1 MLRNGTMMK
10 VSYTAL
16 VFALLSVGPC
26 ACGGSSASPSSASHT
41 SAPTAHPDGPHG
53 HEDTDGDYDFDSLSG
68 DYAAAAA
75 TLDSR
80 VAMAVA
86 TGESSGSL
94 GIESEQSA
102 RSDRDGDHDNHQAIV
117 GFGVGA
123 SAAEQR
129 VIGHAIGRY
138 YYAAALGD
146 GDAGC
151 ALLARSFART
161 VAPEYGHTRYLQ
173 GANCPTVLSK
183 LFKRVHG
190 EFAADHR
197 TLILDTV
204 RLAGESG
211 VAIVSWR
218 QSSREGQI
226 ALRREHGAWK
236 MAALIDGPR
245 PLDGE
250 A

>member
-1 MLRNGTMMK
+1 MLENGMK
-10 VSYTAL
+10 TFYTAL
-16 VFALLSVGPC
+16 VFALLSVGAC
-26 ACGGSSASPSSASHT
+26 ACGNGSSAGPSSTTRPSV
-41 SAPTAHPDGPHG
+41 PTAHPDGPHG

-75 TLDSR
+75 ALDRR

-86 TGESSGSL
+86 AGESSGSL
-94 GIESEQSA
+94 EAESRQSA

-117 GFGVGA
+117 GFGVSA
-123 SAAEQR
+123 SATEQR
-129 VIGHAIGRY
+129 FIANAIRR
-138 YYAAALGD
+138 YYAAAAVED
-146 GDAGC
+146 GNAAC

-161 VAPEYGHTRYLQ
+161 VAPEYGHTNYLQ
-173 GANCPTVLSK
+173 GASCPAVLSK
-183 LFKRVHG
+183 LFKRAHG

-204 RLAGESG
+204 RLKGESG
-211 VAIVSWR
+211 IAIVSWT

-226 ALRREHGAWK
+226 ALRREHGVWK
-236 MAALIDGPR
+236 VAALIDGPR